1 MQLDAFKTSGQS
13 PGRVAAITV
22 TPRAADLDALPA
34 GAWLDASDFASLL
47 GVSRSTFLRWRM
59 AGKLPPP
66 EGIGL
71 AWRAATVRDFLNGE
85 VAA

>member
-1 MQLDAFKTSGQS
+1 MQLDAYKTSGQS
-13 PGRVAAITV
+13 PGTRVAISL

-59 AGKLPPP
+59 AGRLPAP

-71 AWRAATVRDFLNGE
+71 VWRAATVRDFLNGGA
-85 VAA
+85 VA